1 MNNTEANNNA
11 PNNVRGPG
19 RGRGNGR
26 GGRRGRGRRAGTFV
40 FVVDPTVQQN
50 TTPVNNG
57 NTEADSNANVD
68 DDDEPEQPSSR
79 SYNVWPDVAICI
91 LLEIMAGTYSY
102 LLRRS
107 DTALKQLIWVHS
119 AALLKEKLAENA
131 STDVLRAF
139 LANISETSMQRK
151 WADMKQRF
159 TRVRNAARETGVGGT
174 VPNMPYYEEIAKIT
188 QDDPSIQPEV
198 IYESI
203 NMEES
208 GIRSYRRFNDD
219 NLMNAIGSDGP
230 ETTYLAPTEVDQLVI
245 QKAFADRYPAR
256 DSTNNEGPAVPSFN
270 ESASAPPPPT
280 TAPATA
286 PTPTST
292 PTAVPTSTPTAVP
305 TSTPT
310 TEPPTPTPT
319 PTSASAAPPTST
331 GATPPPPPSSTPPP
345 PYTSAPPPPPPPYT
359 SAQPPPPP
367 SSAPPP
373 PPPSSA
379 PPPPRSTRTSR
390 NSRTSGEQ
398 SSSTPDPIEAARQ
411 LSDEH
416 MARARQ
422 LGVEMMDR
430 MAASQREDRE
440 QRLLDVDN
448 MLQRISRNRQ
458 IALEDMQARRRQ
470 ETRERYLM
478 FEEARSRREADME
491 EHRRRRMSDMEI
503 ILNRFA
509 AIRRGDS
516 DTNLNGSSSTDNN
529 N

>member
-11 PNNVRGPG
+11 PNNVHGPG

-26 GGRRGRGRRAGTFV
+26 GGRRERGRRAGTFV

-68 DDDEPEQPSSR
+68 DNDEPEQPSSR

-107 DTALKQLIWVHS
+107 NTALKQLIWVHW

-159 TRVRNAARETGVGGT
+159 NRVRNSARETGVGGT
-174 VPNMPYYEEIAKIT
+174 VRNMPYYEEIAKIT

-203 NMEES
+203 NTQES
-208 GIRSYRRFNDD
+208 GFPSYRRFNDV

-230 ETTYLAPTEVDQLVI
+230 ETIYLGPTEVDQLVI
-245 QKAFADRYPAR
+245 QKAFADRYPTR
-256 DSTNNEGPAVPSFN
+256 DSTNNEGPAVPSFF
-270 ESASAPPPPT
+270 ESVSAPPPPT
-280 TAPATA
+280 TAPA
-286 PTPTST
+286 
-292 PTAVPTSTPTAVP
+292 
-305 TSTPT
+305 
-310 TEPPTPTPT
+310 PTPTPT
-319 PTSASAAPPTST
+319 PATATHPHPHPHQPQHQQPNQQHQHQHPHQHPQHHQHRQAQHLLHHHPHLHLHILYIRTTST
-331 GATPPPPPSSTPPP
+331 SI
-345 PYTSAPPPPPPPYT
+345 YCTSAPPPL
-359 SAQPPPPP
+359 
-367 SSAPPP
+367 
-373 PPPSSA
+373 PPSSA

-416 MARARQ
+416 MPRARQ

-430 MAASQREDRE
+430 MAALQKEDRE

-458 IALEDMQARRRQ
+458 IALENIQARRRQ
-470 ETRERYLM
+470 ETRERYVM
-478 FEEARSRREADME
+478 FEEARSRREDDME
-491 EHRRRRMSDMEI
+491 EHRRRRMSDVEI

-509 AIRRGDS
+509 AIRRDES